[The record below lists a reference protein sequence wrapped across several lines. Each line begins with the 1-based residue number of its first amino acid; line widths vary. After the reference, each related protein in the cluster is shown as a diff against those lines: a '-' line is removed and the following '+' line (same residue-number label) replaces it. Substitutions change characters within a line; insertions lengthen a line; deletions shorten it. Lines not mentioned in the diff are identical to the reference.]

1 MNFFKKKGKN
11 SVRIV
16 ALIMLLF
23 MVLTTV
29 GSGIFAARGIT
40 GGEEEASYDNSG
52 ISEISAEDLSLL
64 LQDSAGTAITLDA
77 DALASDT
84 AGEASSV
91 ATDSAASGKTEEGI
105 GVSESGVYTSKDDV
119 ALYIHTYGKLPSNF
133 ITKSEAKKLGW
144 SGGGLDEFAE
154 GKCIGGD
161 KFGNNEGKLPEGKNY
176 KECDIDTLG
185 ADSRGAKRI
194 VYADDGSVYYTD
206 DHYENFE
213 QVY

>member
-11 SVRIV
+11 SIRIV
-16 ALIMLLF
+16 ALVMLIF

-40 GGEEEASYDNSG
+40 GGEEESAYDNSG
-52 ISEISAEDLSLL
+52 ISDISAEDLSILFT
-64 LQDSAGTAITLDA
+64 D
-77 DALASDT
+77 
-84 AGEASSV
+84 EASN
-91 ATDSAASGKTEEGI
+91 AAGSDAAAAGDNANASTI
-105 GVSESGVYTSKDDV
+105 SEDGTYTSKDDV

-133 ITKSEAKKLGW
+133 ITKNEAKKLGW
-144 SGGGLDEFAE
+144 TGGGLDEFAK

-161 KFGNNEGKLPEGKNY
+161 RFGNNEGKLPDGKKY

-194 VYADDGSVYYTD
+194 VYSDDGSVYYTD

>member
-1 MNFFKKKGKN
+1 MNFFKKKNKN
-11 SVRIV
+11 SIRIV
-16 ALIMLLF
+16 ALVMLLF
-23 MVLTTV
+23 MVFTTI
-29 GSGIFAARGIT
+29 GSGIFAARGLS
-40 GGEEEASYDNSG
+40 GGEDEASYSDSNVR
-52 ISEISAEDLSLL
+52 EISAEDLSILFG
-64 LQDSAGTAITLDA
+64 DGAGNAMTLDG
-77 DALASDT
+77 DALASEI
-84 AGEASSV
+84 ASEAADV
-91 ATDSAASGKTEEGI
+91 EAAEAEQSAPEIAEDGS
-105 GVSESGVYTSKDDV
+105 YTSKDDV

-144 SGGGLDEFAE
+144 TGGGLDEFAE

-161 KFGNNEGKLPEGKNY
+161 KFGNNEGKLPDGKKY

-194 VYADDGSVYYTD
+194 VYSDDGSVYYTD